1 MYRIQ
6 KEIPDKRIKII
17 FKDHEVFHGSFFLH
31 GSNFFIED
39 LGVKRLFTAFFL
51 ANYTMT
57 SQFCSD
63 EQI

>member
-1 MYRIQ
+1 M
-6 KEIPDKRIKII
+6 
-17 FKDHEVFHGSFFLH
+17 VLFFH

-39 LGVKRLFTAFFL
+39 LGVKRQLTDFFL

-63 EQI
+63 EET